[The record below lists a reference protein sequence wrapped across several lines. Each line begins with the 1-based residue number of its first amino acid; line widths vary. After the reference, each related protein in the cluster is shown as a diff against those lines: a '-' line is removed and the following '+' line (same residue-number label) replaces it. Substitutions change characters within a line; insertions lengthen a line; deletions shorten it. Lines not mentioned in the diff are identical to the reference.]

1 MMIVFIL
8 WCTFLLAPVSSIGR
22 YHRPSCYV
30 PPHHGVITD
39 AISIISTLFV
49 LCTIIASVATA
60 PAPPPP
66 LRQRFCYN
74 FGVPS
79 SRTSYHHH
87 HHQNHNRNNVIA
99 HNEASIYLAVTT
111 ALAVGSAAQLLLLQL
126 QHSQCDRCRQHLD
139 HCCYPRHL
147 YRRHH

>member
-1 MMIVFIL
+1 MMIVFVL

-22 YHRPSCYV
+22 YHPPSCYV

-74 FGVPS
+74 FGVPPS
-79 SRTSYHHH
+79 STSYHHHH

-111 ALAVGSAAQLLLLQL
+111 ALAVGSAAAAAAAAVAAQ
-126 QHSQCDRCRQHLD
+126 SM
-139 HCCYPRHL
+139 
-147 YRRHH
+147 